1 MNLHPGRG
9 QPCPREPGRAD
20 LPVGLGARQR
30 VPTGF
35 MGGVSRSERNKGL
48 SMNQAPTAAVVQ
60 RGVRSQHSTIA
71 GVVQGSVPVNVQGSV
86 PVKGC

>member
-60 RGVRSQHSTIA
+60 RGVRSQHSTMVATRGQISTFDNCR
-71 GVVQGSVPVNVQGSV
+71 GRSR
-86 PVKGC
+86 